1 MQHTITDDTVR
12 FIAQWEGFKSHA
24 YYDETGHVW
33 TIGYGHTSGVNKDM
47 TCTKAKA
54 LEWLKTDAS
63 KVARYINSLDMN
75 ITQQQFDALV
85 SFGFNVG
92 VGNLKQSTLLK
103 YAKHTAPAGN
113 VMAEFYKW
121 VHSGGKVLPGLVLR
135 REGEAMLYGE
145 GKYATRKEA
154 EAHIVKRKGNDWQD
168 VETITISNNNKKI
181 E

>member
-12 FIAQWEGFKSHA
+12 YIAQWEGFKNKA
-24 YYDETGHVW
+24 YYDETGRVW
-33 TIGYGHTSGVNKDM
+33 TIGYGHTWGVNKDM
-47 TCTKAKA
+47 ACTKAKA
-54 LEWLKTDAS
+54 LEWLKTDAN

-92 VGNLKQSTLLK
+92 TGNLKKSTLLK
-103 YAKHTAPAGN
+103 YAMHSAPAGN

-121 VHSGGKVLPGLVLR
+121 TRSGGKVLAGLVLR

-145 GKYATRKEA
+145 GKYASKEDA
-154 EAHIVKRKGNDWQD
+154 MVHVEKRIGKHWRQTLGC
-168 VETITISNNNKKI
+168 
-181 E
+181 